1 MTSLKSIGN
10 QHVLNVYSAVV
21 QFLNHESI
29 DEYSDGIKQ
38 NVDYL
43 IKKYPNIADVKVKF
57 DFSNPDEHPDL
68 TITLE
73 NDEIIKVNLFSIE
86 GKAKIQ
92 PKNIGVKSFLTKYFQ
107 FEDMQKRLN
116 EIFEQDYD
124 QFLKS
129 VIETCGKVNV
139 YAKTSELK
147 KRVRALYPKFTDEI
161 NPIRRSFLFNLREQ
175 LFELLQ
181 HSKETRAEG
190 FFNGFKE
197 LMLLD
202 SIIMI
207 TRYNGENKRSELE
220 ELKFDIQLNESVQ
233 LYKKGN
239 DTIGIRIGETALT
252 LRLKFESS
260 PASSLKLATSYDTFP
275 TENRIQQINQ
285 QSLNRFEKITKSHT
299 SSVEKDDGNAVGKCN
314 EAFIYGSFIETYPK
328 IYQID
333 NQEFCDLLTTYSPKV
348 LETTV
353 HYLKKAAQTAV
364 TEMKS
369 YLEQKYED
377 YEVES
382 IQLVPQN
389 YIKDRLDT
397 ADLQLMVIHEKKI
410 YKEDFSLKAT
420 RKRGTYITMKN
431 PGAGTILGE
440 SFFDIGSLTVDID
453 KVKGRFSEN
462 ELTHKESIEEISKVL
477 GERLEQAAQVN
488 LKKGLEALL
497 GKAVTVVTFYTQ
509 NSSVYFEHNEI
520 DSEINVQ
527 SKTPTELNTL
537 LTWNEGKESLKL
549 RVKFSG
555 SQKRGWTSIKLAC
568 EYKVE

>member
-1 MTSLKSIGN
+1 MTSLKSKGN
-10 QHVLNVYSAVV
+10 QHVLNVYSALIK
-21 QFLNHESI
+21 FLNHESI
-29 DEYSDGIKQ
+29 DEYLDGIKQ

-57 DFSNPDEHPDL
+57 DFSNPDDHPDL

-73 NDEIIKVNLFSIE
+73 NDETIKVNLFSIE
-86 GKAKIQ
+86 GKGKIQ
-92 PKNIGVKSFLTKYFQ
+92 PKNIGVKSFLKKYFQ
-107 FEDMQKRLN
+107 LEDVQRRFN
-116 EIFEQDYD
+116 ELVEQDYD

-129 VIETCGKVNV
+129 VIATYGKVSV
-139 YAKTSELK
+139 YAKTSDLK
-147 KRVRALYPKFTDEI
+147 KRVHVLYPKFTDEI

-181 HSKETRAEG
+181 HIQETKIEG

-202 SIIMI
+202 SIIII
-207 TRYNGENKRSELE
+207 TRYRKKNKRSVLE

-260 PASSLKLATSYDTFP
+260 PTSSLKLATSYDTFP
-275 TENRIQQINQ
+275 TENDLHQINE
-285 QSLNRFEKITKSHT
+285 QSLKRFGQITKNHT
-299 SSVEKDDGNAVGKCN
+299 SSVKKDDSNAVGKCN
-314 EAFIYGSFIETYPK
+314 EALIYSSFIETYPT

-333 NQEFCDLLTTYSPKV
+333 NQEFCDLITKYSSKV
-348 LETTV
+348 LETTM
-353 HYLKKAAQTAV
+353 HYLQKAAQTAV
-364 TEMKS
+364 TEMQS
-369 YLEQKYED
+369 YLEQKYD
-377 YEVES
+377 NYEVES

-397 ADLQLMVIHEKKI
+397 ADLQLMVIHEKKMH
-410 YKEDFSLKAT
+410 KEDFSLKAA
-420 RKRGTYITMKN
+420 RKSGTYITMKN

-440 SFFDIGSLTVDID
+440 NFFDIGSLTVDID
-453 KVKGRFSEN
+453 RVKERFLDN
-462 ELTHKESIEEISKVL
+462 KLTHKESIEEISKVL
-477 GERLEQAAQVN
+477 GARLEQAAQLN

-497 GKAVTVVTFYTQ
+497 GKAVTVVTFYVQ

-527 SKTPTELNTL
+527 PRKPTKLNTL
-537 LTWNEGKESLKL
+537 LTWNEGKEYMKL

-555 SQKRGWTSIKLAC
+555 GQKRGWTSIKLAC

>member
-10 QHVLNVYSAVV
+10 QHVLNVYSALIK
-21 QFLNHESI
+21 FLNHESI

-38 NVDYL
+38 NVVYL

-86 GKAKIQ
+86 GKGKIQ

-107 FEDMQKRLN
+107 FEDVQKRFN

-129 VIETCGKVNV
+129 VIETYGKVNV

-147 KRVRALYPKFTDEI
+147 KRVRVLYPKFTDEI

-181 HSKETRAEG
+181 HTQETRAEG

-202 SIIMI
+202 SIVII
-207 TRYNGENKRSELE
+207 TRNNKGNKCSDIE

-275 TENRIQQINQ
+275 TENCIQQVNEK
-285 QSLNRFEKITKSHT
+285 SLNRFKKISKSHV
-299 SSVEKDDGNAVGKCN
+299 SSIEENDKNAIGKCN
-314 EAFIYGSFIETYPK
+314 EAFIYGSFIETYPT

-333 NQEFCDLLTTYSPKV
+333 EHEFCDMLKTYSPKV
-348 LETTV
+348 LETTMQ
-353 HYLKKAAQTAV
+353 YLQTAAQTAV
-364 TEMKS
+364 IEIQS
-369 YLEQKYED
+369 YLKKKYKKYEL
-377 YEVES
+377 ES

-440 SFFDIGSLTVDID
+440 NFFDIGSLTVDIE

-462 ELTHKESIEEISKVL
+462 ELTHKESIEEISKTL
-477 GERLEQAAQVN
+477 GQRLEQAAQLN

-527 SKTPTELNTL
+527 PKTPTELNTL

-555 SQKRGWTSIKLAC
+555 RQERGWSSIKLAC